1 MKAKMLLD
9 GGAPKVPPVEL
20 RRVIQKAG
28 IEVSERNADFGIV
41 VGGDGRFSRYGRT
54 EGVPLL
60 FVGVRSKEI
69 TGSRA
74 YLAQTTFDELPSTL
88 ERVRTG
94 DYSIDEH
101 PRLAVV
107 KNGRALGEIFTDVY
121 LERGSE
127 STCIRYNVRVTG
139 ERTRIDEAAIGDGV
153 VVSTRAGSTGYY
165 SYPDRIRGE
174 RMDPT
179 AFADIKRDEVGVC
192 HVCPTYTERSGLR
205 LHPLR
210 YTVPWGCS
218 IRLSLSRKSDARLY
232 GTTDSRAG
240 IKVAL
245 RDEIAI
251 RPGKQVTKIIT
262 LRRPD

>member
-1 MKAKMLLD
+1 MKAKILLD
-9 GGAPKVPPVEL
+9 GGTPKVPPVEL
-20 RRVIQKAG
+20 RRVIQKSG
-28 IEVSERNADFGIV
+28 IEVTEGKADFGIV
-41 VGGDGRFSRYGRT
+41 VGGDGKFSRYGRT
-54 EGVPLL
+54 ESVPLL
-60 FVGVRSKEI
+60 FVGVRSKDI

-74 YLAQTTFDELPSTL
+74 YLAQTTFDELPSAL

-101 PRLAVV
+101 PRLAVLR
-107 KNGRALGEIFTDVY
+107 NGRVLGEVFTDVY

-139 ERTRIDEAAIGDGV
+139 EGVRFDEAAIGDGV
-153 VVSTRAGSTGYY
+153 VVSTRAGATGYY

-179 AFADIKRDEVGVC
+179 AFADIKRGEVGVC

-205 LHPLR
+205 RHPLR

-218 IRLSLSRKSDARLY
+218 IRLSLFRKADARLY
-232 GTTDSRAG
+232 GTTDNRKG

-245 RDEIAI
+245 GDTITIVA
-251 RPGKQVTKIIT
+251 GKKVTR
-262 LRRPD
+262 LVSFD